1 MAVRGIEEVAIRR
14 LAVKFS
20 GNETTPPDATA
31 NPAPTGSD
39 PAATSDL
46 ETTTVTNADSATTT
60 PNTEALLNQFTT
72 LDEVQLLDTTLR
84 DGEQMP
90 GVSLTPADK
99 LELARELDAA
109 GVHVIEAGSACTSEG
124 EREGIRRVAAAGL
137 DATVTSFA
145 RGVQSDVDRAL
156 DCGVDGINLV
166 VPASDKHVETKVGST
181 REEVVET
188 TIELVEY
195 ATDHGLWV
203 EVLGEDGSRA
213 DLEYLER
220 LLGAGLD
227 AGADRVCYC
236 DTVGAAG
243 PERTAEIVS
252 RLADLGPTSLHTHDD
267 LGFGMTNVHAG
278 LKAGADLVHGTVN
291 GVGERAGNVALE
303 EVAIALDR
311 CYDVDTVELQR
322 LYRLCRRV
330 ADVTGVAIPPNKAV
344 GGANAFAHESGI
356 HTDGTL
362 KDGTMYEPYAPE
374 TVGRE
379 RRLVLGKHAGRAGVA
394 AALAEHGL
402 DVDEDELREVVARVK
417 DLGDRGKRVT
427 DADLLAITE
436 DVQGRERDRHVELV
450 DLSAS
455 SGGNLPT
462 ASVRLRVG
470 DEERVAS
477 GTGSGPV
484 DAGLEAVRAALSSDA
499 ATGDDDAS
507 AGGVSFE
514 LDSYH
519 VAAITGGTDAVV
531 TVEVD
536 LSRGD
541 RSVSVSASDADI
553 TRASVVA
560 MVDALDRLLSAEAA
574 EAGIEPDAVTADD

>member
-1 MAVRGIEEVAIRR
+1 MH
-14 LAVKFS
+14 L
-20 GNETTPPDATA
+20 
-31 NPAPTGSD
+31 
-39 PAATSDL
+39 
-46 ETTTVTNADSATTT
+46 
-60 PNTEALLNQFTT
+60 
-72 LDEVQLLDTTLR
+72 
-84 DGEQMP
+84 
-90 GVSLTPADK
+90 
-99 LELARELDAA
+99 
-109 GVHVIEAGSACTSEG
+109 IEAGSACTSEG
-124 EREGIRRVAAAGL
+124 EREAIRRVADEGL

-145 RGVQSDVDRAL
+145 RGVKADIDHAL

-181 REEVVET
+181 RDDVVDT
-188 TIELVEY
+188 TVELVEY

-213 DLEYLER
+213 DLDYLER

-227 AGADRVCYC
+227 AGADRICYC
-236 DTVGAAG
+236 DTVGAAD
-243 PERTAEIVS
+243 PERTAEVVS
-252 RLADLGPTSLHTHDD
+252 RLADRGPTSLHTHDD
-267 LGFGMTNVHAG
+267 LGFGVANVHAG
-278 LKAGADLVHGTVN
+278 LKAGADTVHGTVM

-303 EVAIALDR
+303 EVAIALDQS
-311 CYDVDTVELQR
+311 YGIDTVELER
-322 LYRLCRRV
+322 LYRLCRTV
-330 ADVTGVAIPPNKAV
+330 SEATGVALPPNKAV
-344 GGANAFAHESGI
+344 CGANAFAHESGI

-362 KDGTMYEPYAPE
+362 KDGTMYEPYPPE

-379 RRLVLGKHAGRAGVA
+379 RRLVLGKHAGRAGVK
-394 AALAEHGL
+394 AALAEH
-402 DVDEDELREVVARVK
+402 DVAVEDGELSEVVSRVK
-417 DLGDRGKRVT
+417 ELGDRGKRVT

-450 DLSAS
+450 DLSAT

-470 DEERVAS
+470 DNERVAS

-484 DAGLEAVRAALSSDA
+484 DAGLEAVRAALE
-499 ATGDDDAS
+499 GDS
-507 AGGVSFE
+507 AGEGVSFE

-519 VAAITGGTDAVV
+519 VDAITGGTDAVV

-541 RSVSVSASDADI
+541 RSVSVSATDADI

-560 MVDALDRLLSAEAA
+560 MVDGLDRLLAV
-574 EAGIEPDAVTADD
+574 DADPSDIAPADD